1 MSYPATGKSPMGSQI
16 LFGVQT
22 MKKLFAPMVV
32 LAALIAGCAEKE
44 TVPPPADEK
53 AAPAEKAPAEG
64 APADDTAT
72 QNP

>member
-1 MSYPATGKSPMGSQI
+1 
-16 LFGVQT
+16 